1 MMILEQRHIDT
12 CAPDSRRPGPGRQS
26 LAGPSDRCFTEV
38 CIVSPMSAAL
48 TGQNR
53 LQVNTGITGVHAHAA
68 VRMHASPVSGFAW
81 AYGPKTKTH
90 HFQRS
95 KVAT

>member
-1 MMILEQRHIDT
+1 MMILEQRHVDICT
-12 CAPDSRRPGPGRQS
+12 PDSRRPGPGSQGS
-26 LAGPSDRCFTEV
+26 LGSPDRCFTEV
-38 CIVSPMSAAL
+38 CIVSPLPVAV
-48 TGQNR
+48 TGENR

-68 VRMHASPVSGFAW
+68 VRMHASPVTGFTW